1 MGADLADVRREAEAL
16 LAGAPLLPD
25 LDARM
30 GALVDYA
37 VATATTSLD
46 AAAIRRCTAAA
57 LAAGIDGD
65 LLVEVLML
73 VSALG
78 MHTLHEGIIELNRQV
93 APPDGDPGEL
103 RRRHEGGT
111 RYWERFERE
120 VPGFLD
126 GLARW
131 SPDGYAAFLAY
142 CATPV
147 RGGRL
152 GRIERELIWLA
163 VDATPTHRYV
173 PGLRFHVA
181 CAVRLGA
188 SRGQVLG
195 ALDRAAAA
203 PAHVGVARHSHS
215 QGSTTP
221 SVPRPTGP
229 AARG

>member
-16 LAGAPLLPD
+16 LAGAPLLPE
-25 LDARM
+25 LDART

-46 AAAIRRCTAAA
+46 SAAIRRCTAAA
-57 LAAGIDGD
+57 LAAGIDGE
-65 LLVEVLML
+65 LLVEVLLL

-78 MHTLHEGIIELNRQV
+78 MHTLHEGIIELGRHV
-93 APPDGDPGEL
+93 APPPADPGDL

-111 RYWERFERE
+111 SYWTRFERE

-131 SPDGYAAFLAY
+131 SPDGYAAFLEY

-147 RGGRL
+147 RLGRL
-152 GRIERELIWLA
+152 GRLERELVWLA
-163 VDATPTHRYV
+163 VDGTPTHRYL

-181 CAVRLGA
+181 CAVSLGG

-195 ALDRAAAA
+195 ALDRAASA
-203 PAHVGVARHSHS
+203 PGHDGVAPHAAHDD
-215 QGSTTP
+215 
-221 SVPRPTGP
+221 P
-229 AARG
+229 AG